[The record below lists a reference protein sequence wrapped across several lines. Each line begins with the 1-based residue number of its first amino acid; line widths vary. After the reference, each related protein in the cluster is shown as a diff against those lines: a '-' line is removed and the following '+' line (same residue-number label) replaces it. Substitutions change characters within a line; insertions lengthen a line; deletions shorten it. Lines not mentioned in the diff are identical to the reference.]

1 MEHSIDLFL
10 YNLEKSLN
18 DYENN
23 NTEKEVKYTKYDVYL
38 NIQNLFYDI
47 FTDLIHKD
55 SELEELVINLIEQ
68 YYNIKRV
75 DLENQ
80 SNVSLDYLNDSY
92 NELDK
97 YYLDNIY
104 NPSNYEEWLQLFN
117 EVFSYDN
124 LD

>member
-18 DYENN
+18 NYENN
-23 NTEKEVKYTKYDVYL
+23 NTEKEVKYTEYEVYL

-104 NPSNYEEWLQLFN
+104 NPSNYEEWLHLFN

>member
-18 DYENN
+18 NYEKN

>member
-104 NPSNYEEWLQLFN
+104 KPSNYEEWLQLFN